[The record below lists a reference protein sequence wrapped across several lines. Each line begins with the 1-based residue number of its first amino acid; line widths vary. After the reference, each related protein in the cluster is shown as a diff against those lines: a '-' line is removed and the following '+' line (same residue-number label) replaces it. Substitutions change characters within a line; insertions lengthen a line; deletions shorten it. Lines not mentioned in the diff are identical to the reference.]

1 MSSFR
6 ASPSPPNSRRVAVGK
21 RHQARELALKVLFQL
36 EGTRD
41 DAEEVLRYHAT
52 ENGATEDI
60 TNFARELV
68 RGVLDNQEKL
78 DAILTDVS
86 EHWKLEQMA
95 KVDRVILR
103 IAVYEIAIDRKVP
116 TKAAINESI
125 ELAKTFSG
133 DDAGRFVN
141 GILGRVAATAT

>member
-1 MSSFR
+1 M
-6 ASPSPPNSRRVAVGK
+6 GK

-36 EGTRD
+36 EGTGD
-41 DAEEVLRYHAT
+41 DPEEVLRYHAS
-52 ENGATEDI
+52 ENGAGEDI
-60 TNFARELV
+60 TNFARQLV
-68 RGVLDNQEKL
+68 SGVLANREKL
-78 DAILTDVS
+78 DAILSETS
-86 EHWKLEQMA
+86 EHWKLDQMA
-95 KVDRVILR
+95 KVDRTILR

-133 DDAGRFVN
+133 DEAGRFVN